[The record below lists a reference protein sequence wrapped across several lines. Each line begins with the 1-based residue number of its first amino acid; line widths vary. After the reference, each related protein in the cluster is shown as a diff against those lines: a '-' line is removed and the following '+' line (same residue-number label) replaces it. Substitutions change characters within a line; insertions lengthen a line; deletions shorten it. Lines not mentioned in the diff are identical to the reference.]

1 METITIREL
10 EPSDGRMVEFAFGH
24 LSERSRFLRFF
35 GSKPQLSPRDMSR
48 LLSVD
53 HWHHEALIAFSPPPR
68 APIAIARYVR
78 LEDDFEAAEVA
89 ITVVDGWQRRGV
101 GSALLAALTA
111 RARSAGIRRFHMS
124 MLRENVG
131 ARALARKVAAANG
144 PATMTA
150 AGSVVELSYWI
161 CRRRLTAAPYSLSG
175 ASLDPAG
182 SSDPDGSPPPSPP
195 SAPTPTGVGCGAGS
209 ITVSLTSA
217 SDAVLGSPSSPAGQS
232 TITVEPDG
240 TCERRT
246 KSASGSSM

>member
-1 METITIREL
+1 MEAITIREL

-35 GSKPQLSPRDMSR
+35 GSKPRLSPRDMSR
-48 LLSVD
+48 LLSID

-89 ITVVDGWQRRGV
+89 IAVVDGWQQRGV
-101 GSALLAALTA
+101 GIALLAALTERA
-111 RARSAGIRRFHMS
+111 RAAGIRRFHMS
-124 MLRENVG
+124 MLRDNVA
-131 ARALARKVAAANG
+131 ARALARRLGPPNKPATVVAAAGNI
-144 PATMTA
+144 
-150 AGSVVELSYWI
+150 VELSY
-161 CRRRLTAAPYSLSG
+161 SLAG
-175 ASLDPAG
+175 ASSDPAG
-182 SSDPDGSPPPSPP
+182 LSSDPADSPPLSPPP
-195 SAPTPTGVGCGAGS
+195 SAPTPTGVGWGAGS

-217 SDAVLGSPSSPAGQS
+217 SAGGAAPSSPNGQS

-246 KSASGSSM
+246 KSASGSST